1 MVDLQNNTTC
11 AKYTQGT
18 QNPILCMFSGH
29 CSIPTKAVELLKR
42 RLRQIKRW
50 CRDVERNRWEWARQ
64 TWKWRVWASSVEA
77 GLVSASSSWSSM
89 VIIAGPSLPRPAGS
103 SCRANTLEICAIINL
118 PSCGM
123 CIQTIKHRSSFRLI
137 FTISPSS
144 PVSHQSSDR
153 NVCDAHDDHQSR
165 WLDLSL
171 DDQTCWSAA
180 GHHDNQPVDSF
191 PPICLAIR

>member
-1 MVDLQNNTTC
+1 
-11 AKYTQGT
+11 
-18 QNPILCMFSGH
+18 MFSGH
-29 CSIPTKAVELLKR
+29 CSIPTKALELLKR

-50 CRDVERNRWEWARQ
+50 CRDGGGAGEIGGEGQ
-64 TWKWRVWASSVEA
+64 TWKWRVWASSVDA
-77 GLVSASSSWSSM
+77 GLVSTSSSWSSM
-89 VIIAGPSLPRPAGS
+89 VIIAGPSLPGPAGP

-137 FTISPSS
+137 FTISPCSR
-144 PVSHQSSDR
+144 VSHQSSDR
-153 NVCDAHDDHQSR
+153 NVCDAHDDHQSW
-165 WLDLSL
+165 WLDLSLSQSCRAL